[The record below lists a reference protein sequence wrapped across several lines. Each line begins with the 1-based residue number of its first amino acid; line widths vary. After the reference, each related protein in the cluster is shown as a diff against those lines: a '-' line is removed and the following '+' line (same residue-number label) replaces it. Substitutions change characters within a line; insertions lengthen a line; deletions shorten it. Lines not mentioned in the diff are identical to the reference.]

1 MELRARLAMGLCSL
15 VHQHLQCVGLYSLMT
30 ERECPWQHIDRRLA
44 YEVHTTQPHA
54 LNINT
59 LDLKNTVLFQFNF
72 FKVGFP
78 CVCDRRLTPCLCM
91 LWLCSL

>member
-59 LDLKNTVLFQFNF
+59 LDLKITVLFQLFQSWFSVRVRPSPNLM
-72 FKVGFP
+72 P
-78 CVCDRRLTPCLCM
+78 LCVVVV
-91 LWLCSL
+91 